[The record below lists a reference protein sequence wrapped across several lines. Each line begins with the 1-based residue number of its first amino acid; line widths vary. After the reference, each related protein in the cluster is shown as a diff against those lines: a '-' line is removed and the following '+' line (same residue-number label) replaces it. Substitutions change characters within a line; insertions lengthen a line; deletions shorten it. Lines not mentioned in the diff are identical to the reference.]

1 MLEFFLESLYG
12 VLCVHNSS
20 SPASYYIQETG
31 LQFCLD
37 YNREHYSDIDDN
49 QLMVTK
55 QVDYINYEMLYDIEK
70 MIRNEQNLT
79 NQQLMEKLKKY
90 LKMC

>member
-1 MLEFFLESLYG
+1 MNSL
-12 VLCVHNSS
+12 
-20 SPASYYIQETG
+20 YIQETG

-37 YNREHYSDIDDN
+37 YNREHYTDIDDN

>member
-1 MLEFFLESLYG
+1 MNSL
-12 VLCVHNSS
+12 
-20 SPASYYIQETG
+20 YIQETG